1 MLHHI
6 GVALGL
12 TGLGAYYLIIDASG
26 FLEWATSL
34 VDEEY
39 TGSALMVG
47 IMVSMTPAFLLWKY
61 YNRFLERRLAIKGIY
76 YEDSFYKKEDDTEKV
91 TDLFLNPDTKNTPE
105 GVFLYCKT
113 CKITDSPPGSD
124 QQ

>member
-1 MLHHI
+1 MTKPEKRQKMLHHI

-26 FLEWATSL
+26 FLEWATGL

-39 TGSALMVG
+39 TGSALMVA

-76 YEDSFYKKEDDTEKV
+76 YEDSFYKKEDDTEKS
-91 TDLFLNPDTKNTPE
+91 N
-105 GVFLYCKT
+105 
-113 CKITDSPPGSD
+113 
-124 QQ
+124 

>member
-12 TGLGAYYLIIDASG
+12 TGLGIYYLIIDASG
-26 FLEWATSL
+26 FLEWATSQ

-39 TGSALMVG
+39 AGSALMVG
-47 IMVSMTPAFLLWKY
+47 IMVSMTPAFLVWKY

-76 YEDSFYKKEDDTEKV
+76 YEDSFYKKPDE
-91 TDLFLNPDTKNTPE
+91 TDK
-105 GVFLYCKT
+105 K
-113 CKITDSPPGSD
+113 
-124 QQ
+124 